1 MGKESV
7 RTVKPSDLT
16 NMSENDRTST
26 QKQQQTRS
34 TKGQNAHKRLSKRT
48 IFTDIH
54 DQLWR
59 GYMWIDGSLVISM
72 LEDWETILLCML
84 KLKEKRRFKM
94 YYLLTLFIPLQQSL
108 W

>member
-1 MGKESV
+1 MTKESV
-7 RTVKPSDLT
+7 QNQKASSTSSST
-16 NMSENDRTST
+16 TMSENDRTSV
-26 QKQQQTRS
+26 QKQQQS
-34 TKGQNAHKRLSKRT
+34 QSGSSKGQYTQKRLSKRT

-84 KLKEKRRFKM
+84 KPKD
-94 YYLLTLFIPLQQSL
+94 
-108 W
+108 